1 MTSTLKNVTFS
12 LPVEYIDKLREY
24 SKSNIIPSMNAGI
37 RDALDNY
44 FKMQEKKKAYEIMK
58 EASSD
63 KLLLNDINETMSAYN
78 FSDEENN
85 GGNDNW

>member
-1 MTSTLKNVTFS
+1 MTSNLKNITFS

-24 SKSNIIPSMNAGI
+24 SKNKITPSMNAGI

-44 FKMQEKKKAYEIMK
+44 FKMQEKRKTYEIMK

-63 KLLLNDINETMSAYN
+63 KQLFNDICETMSAYS

>member
-1 MTSTLKNVTFS
+1 MTSNLKNVTFS

>member
-63 KLLLNDINETMSAYN
+63 KLLLNDIKETMSAYN